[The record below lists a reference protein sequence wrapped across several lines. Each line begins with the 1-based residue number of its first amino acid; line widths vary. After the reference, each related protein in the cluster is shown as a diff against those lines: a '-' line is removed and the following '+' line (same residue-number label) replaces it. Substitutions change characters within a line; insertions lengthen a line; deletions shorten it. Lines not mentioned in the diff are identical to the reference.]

1 MKLFILFIVFFICF
15 NCNAQLIIDSTVVK
29 KYNEAYLKI
38 KKEYRDNIDSFSSHK
53 EYKQLVKSLVFFTEY
68 KTDTLNIEDYKRAE
82 YDNIKI
88 GIGDIF
94 IDSAGIMVPAKIDS
108 TRYLSEEERS
118 IYLPILLCGG
128 TIYKDTLM
136 IGVGLWGGFTN
147 KIIDGKVFSFYQ
159 TDYDKYDSVYSFILE
174 GRKFQ
179 RITVNTTTVRL
190 TINTSNYK
198 IGETIYGEAELQTDP
213 FYYFKPYFFK
223 NGYIKQRFRIKYF
236 FKLELVAPPS
246 EIHF

>member
-38 KKEYRDNIDSFSSHK
+38 KKEYRDNVDSLSNNK
-53 EYKQLVKSLVFFTEY
+53 EFNQYLKGLVFFTEY
-68 KTDTLNIEDYKRAE
+68 KIDTLNKDEFEGHLNNITIEDVV
-82 YDNIKI
+82 
-88 GIGDIF
+88 
-94 IDSAGIMVPAKIDS
+94 IDSNGKSIPVKNLLK
-108 TRYLSEEERS
+108 LSEEERT
-118 IYLPILLCGG
+118 IYLPLLFCVG

-136 IGVGLWGGFTN
+136 TWFGLWDGFSN
-147 KIIDGKVFSFYQ
+147 KIINRKVFSFYQ
-159 TDYDKYDSVYSFILE
+159 TDYDKYDSVYSYTLQ

-179 RITVNTTTVRL
+179 RLIVNATTLNL
-190 TINTSNYK
+190 TMNTSDYK
-198 IGETIYGEAELQTDP
+198 IGDTIYGEAELQTDP